1 MTRRLA
7 SAVVALLVVTALTG
21 CPPAPP
27 GAAPTANTGPT
38 PPAATGQPTGKVLR
52 LWTIWNTDPRKSA
65 LTEIVAS
72 FEKANPG
79 ARVEVTTLEPD
90 AYKTKI
96 RVALGGDAPPDI
108 YFVWSG
114 EKMHHNFVRGGNC
127 LDLTPYLDAAGG
139 AWRKQLVASSL
150 SQFTYDGKTYGLPY
164 LLQCTFFFY
173 NKGIFS
179 HAGLKV
185 PGTWPEFLDVCKKL
199 KAAGVTPMALGNL
212 EKWPAHHY
220 SCVLSQRLMGSQAL
234 LQDVDPAGPGAYTSQ
249 GWARG
254 LEMLQELS
262 KAGYFNASPNGLS
275 RNDSRTLFFAG
286 KAAMFYTGTWD
297 FAQLSEGGQAPKD
310 FWDQWDFFNFP
321 SVPGGAGEQSALE
334 GAPDGY
340 VVSAKS
346 AMPDQAVAF
355 LKYLSSP
362 EVAKGFVSRCK
373 ELVQVRGAVTQQDAS
388 WYLRKY
394 AGIVEKAQV
403 ISPWADTM
411 MERSVADEYMNG
423 IQAMFAGE
431 KTPAQ
436 VMDAVR
442 IRQAEVR
449 TEMKATAK

>member
-7 SAVVALLVVTALTG
+7 SAVLALLVVAALTG

-27 GAAPTANTGPT
+27 GAAPSTNAGPAPSAT
-38 PPAATGQPTGKVLR
+38 SGSPAGKVLR

-65 LTEIVAS
+65 LAEIVAG

-79 ARVEVTTLEPD
+79 VKVEVTTLEPD

-127 LDLTPYLDAAGG
+127 LDLTPYLDADGG

-150 SQFTYDGKTYGLPY
+150 AQFTYDGKAYGLPY

-173 NKGIFS
+173 NKAIFS
-179 HAGLKV
+179 KLGLKV
-185 PGTWPEFLDVCKKL
+185 PATWPEFLEVCQKL
-199 KAAGVTPMALGNL
+199 KAAGITPMALGNL

-220 SCVLSQRLMGSQAL
+220 SCCLSQRLMGSAAL
-234 LQDVDPAGPGAYTSQ
+234 LKDVDPAGPGAYTAP
-249 GWARG
+249 GWAKG
-254 LEMLQELS
+254 LQMLQDLS
-262 KAGYFNASPNGLS
+262 RAGYFNPSPNGLS
-275 RNDSRTLFFAG
+275 RNDSRTLFFSG

-297 FAQLSEGGQAPKD
+297 FAQLSEGGQAPGE

-321 SVPGGAGEQSALE
+321 SVPGGAGEQDALE

-346 AMPDQAVAF
+346 GMADTSVAF

-362 EVAKGFVSRCK
+362 EVAREFVSRCK
-373 ELVQVRGAVTQQDAS
+373 ELVQVRGAVTEQNSS

-394 AGIVEKAQV
+394 AGLVEKAPV
-403 ISPWADTM
+403 ISPWPDTM
-411 MERSVADEYMNG
+411 MERSAADEYMNG

-431 KTPAQ
+431 KSPAQ

-442 IRQAEVR
+442 TRQAEVR
-449 TEMKATAK
+449 QEMKTAGR